1 MILNKNRLAENLI
14 YLGIWILVL
23 VSCVVDMLRT
33 KAGSGDAIIDFSS
46 LIHIVIRL
54 LPFAVL
60 FVLNNAVLIPRLIL
74 RGKYLKYLLWVC
86 IVVLIIWCCQINTF
100 IYETTKILDRP
111 EPRPGIG
118 PRPMLPLPVFLDFI
132 CDLFVIGVNLAIA
145 LVFQR
150 MADKLEQERLM
161 KTDAENQLAYLRAQL
176 NPHFYMNMLN
186 NIHGMIDIN
195 PEMAQDMLIDMSQLM
210 RYMLYES
217 SLLWIPL
224 NKELEFLENYLKIM
238 RQRYPDDKV
247 RLALL
252 VPPLNVAS
260 EIVVPPL
267 VFLVFI
273 ENAFKHGIS
282 YREESFVSIKIEL
295 IDKRIEF
302 TCINSVSQAAETIK
316 AGNGIGLKNIMQ
328 RLKIIYGES
337 YAVDIRQ
344 TKDTYTVN
352 VSLPAYEN
360 KDIDN
365 R

>member
-1 MILNKNRLAENLI
+1 MILNKKRQPENLI
-14 YLGIWILVL
+14 YFGIWILVI

-33 KAGSGDAIIDFSS
+33 KAWSGDATLDFGTV
-46 LIHIVIRL
+46 IHMVLRI

-60 FVLNNAVLIPRLIL
+60 FVINNAVLIPRLIL
-74 RGKYLKYLLWVC
+74 KGKYLKYLLWVGL
-86 IVVLIIWCCQINTF
+86 VMVLIWCWQINSF
-100 IYETTKILDRP
+100 IYETTRILDRP
-111 EPRPGIG
+111 APRPDFG

-195 PEMAQDMLIDMSQLM
+195 PEKAQDMLIDMSQLM

-238 RQRYPDDKV
+238 RLRYPDDKV
-247 RLALL
+247 RLTLS
-252 VPPLNVAS
+252 VPPLSVAS

-295 IDKRIEF
+295 YDQLIQF
-302 TCINSVSQAAETIK
+302 TCINSVSSIVETTK
-316 AGNGIGLKNIMQ
+316 TGNGIGLKNIMQ